1 MPDILIRHC
10 TLYLVRRGG
19 WSWGENPTVLARKAA
34 GALGGLLER
43 RFGEMWPESGDVEIV
58 APVRLKLAMRMEE
71 LAEASENGFEGDR
84 AHALL
89 ERFREVVDQA
99 IREAVNA
106 IPSARA
112 TEPQVSPEPKPR
124 PDEITASP
132 FEKLLTL
139 LLSWLRAGALEQILR
154 DAGER
159 TVEDW
164 HATLLSY
171 KGERPRGAGSS
182 QIELRGASRAS
193 RNEPIPESTHIP
205 FAMDAV
211 ARAARTHA
219 LATRIDVLRTR
230 IISIIAAV
238 EASGVGAVCPA
249 LVAALDRD
257 YPLPQATTDDDS
269 RRSDPPT
276 STPAIG
282 ETASLP
288 TVVGLPS
295 RHSDAPRAVPAPS
308 RAMSWR
314 QPAKPR
320 ADAGLAHCA
329 LPFLML
335 GSLSKMGYF
344 EGLDAL
350 LAAAQLSEEAPLFA
364 TALAFKVLDPPERGW
379 RRSAADTNSAAVFA
393 GLDQS
398 ASNEALAA
406 FALKAADFLPVLDR
420 VVADALASGHAD
432 GSPLL
437 LCEVA
442 GGGWM
447 LADVD
452 GVFPVA
458 TSTRCEALLS
468 IVERFGRPRLL
479 VPASSAGG
487 GLLMRLDAEGY
498 RFITDTPPTRAERW
512 RRFKR
517 LPHERWCT
525 NDVES
530 PEGPLVASA
539 RKLASAYPSIQT
551 TWEELALRPCL
562 APGDGGSLE
571 TSMMLVAAVAL
582 ADLSWNLW
590 NDTGDTD
597 PLLAIERFGD
607 LEARVRFSPGEVV
620 VKLPL
625 GKRSMDLSRHG
636 LLDDVPGV
644 PWFGGRVVRF
654 SGG

>member
-10 TLYLVRRGG
+10 TLHIVRRGG
-19 WSWGENPTVLARKAA
+19 WSWGEDPTVLARKAA
-34 GALGGLLER
+34 SVLGGLLER
-43 RFGEMWPESGDVEIV
+43 RFAELWPESADVEIV
-58 APVRLKLAMRMEE
+58 APIRLSLPFHFSE
-71 LAEASENGFEGDR
+71 LAEASENGCEGGR
-84 AHALL
+84 AHALQ
-89 ERFREVVDQA
+89 ERFRAAVDQA

-112 TEPQVSPEPKPR
+112 KEPQVSPEPKPQ
-124 PDEITASP
+124 PDENTASP
-132 FEKLLTL
+132 FEKLLKL

-154 DAGER
+154 DVGER

-164 HATLLSY
+164 QATLLSIE
-171 KGERPRGAGSS
+171 GERSRGADSS
-182 QIELRGASRAS
+182 RIELHGASRAS
-193 RNEPIPESTHIP
+193 RNQPIPESTHTP
-205 FAMDAV
+205 FVIDAV
-211 ARAARTHA
+211 ARAVRTRA

-238 EASGVGAVCPA
+238 EESGVGAVGPA

-257 YPLPQATTDDDS
+257 FPLPQATTEDDS
-269 RRSDPPT
+269 PRSDSPT
-276 STPAIG
+276 STPTIG
-282 ETASLP
+282 ETPSLP
-288 TVVGLPS
+288 TLVGLPS
-295 RHSDAPRAVPAPS
+295 RHSDAPRTAPRPS

-314 QPAKPR
+314 QLAKPR
-320 ADAGLAHCA
+320 AEGGLAHCA

-335 GSLSKMGYF
+335 GALSKMGYF

-350 LAAAQLSEEAPLFA
+350 LAAAELSEEAPLFA
-364 TALAFKVLDPPERGW
+364 TALAYKVLDPPERGW
-379 RRSAADTNSAAVFA
+379 RRSAADTTSAAIFA
-393 GLDQS
+393 GLEQP
-398 ASNEALAA
+398 ASNEALAD
-406 FALKAADFLPVLDR
+406 FERKAADFLPVLDR
-420 VVADALASGHAD
+420 AVADALANGHAD

-437 LCEVA
+437 LCEVS

-447 LADVD
+447 LAEVD

-458 TSTRCEALLS
+458 SSTLCEAILG

-487 GLLMRLDAEGY
+487 GLLVRLDAEGF
-498 RFITDTPPTRAERW
+498 RFVTDAPPTRGERW
-512 RRFKR
+512 RRFHR
-517 LPHERWCT
+517 LPHERWYT

-539 RKLASAYPSIQT
+539 RKLASAYHSLQT
-551 TWEELALRPCL
+551 TWEELALRPCV
-562 APGDGGSLE
+562 APGDGGALE

-590 NDTGDTD
+590 KDLGDTD

-607 LEARVRFSPGEVV
+607 LDARVRFSPGEVL

-636 LLDDVPGV
+636 LLDDVTGV
-644 PWFGGRVVRF
+644 PWYGGRVVRF

>member
-10 TLYLVRRGG
+10 TLHLVRRSG

-34 GALGGLLER
+34 CALGGLLER
-43 RFGEMWPESGDVEIV
+43 RFGEMWPENAEVEII

-71 LAEASENGFEGDR
+71 LAEASENGFEGGR
-84 AHALL
+84 EHALL
-89 ERFREVVDQA
+89 ERFREAVDQA
-99 IREAVNA
+99 IRDAVNA
-106 IPSARA
+106 IPSAREN
-112 TEPQVSPEPKPR
+112 EPQVSPAPKPR
-124 PDEITASP
+124 PDEIADSP

-139 LLSWLRAGALEQILR
+139 LLSWLRAGSLEQILR
-154 DAGER
+154 DAGEC

-164 HATLLSY
+164 HATLFSN
-171 KGERPRGAGSS
+171 KGERAGGADSS
-182 QIELRGASRAS
+182 RNEFRGASRAS
-193 RNEPIPESTHIP
+193 RNQPIPESTHTP
-205 FAMDAV
+205 FAIDAV
-211 ARAARTHA
+211 ARAARTRP

-238 EASGVGAVCPA
+238 EESGVGAVGPE

-257 YPLPQATTDDDS
+257 YPLPKATNEDDTPRDVS
-269 RRSDPPT
+269 PT

-282 ETASLP
+282 ETPALR
-288 TVVGLPS
+288 TLAGLPS
-295 RHSDAPRAVPAPS
+295 RHSDTPRSAPAPS

-320 ADAGLAHCA
+320 AEGGLTHCA

-344 EGLDAL
+344 EALDAL
-350 LAAAQLSEEAPLFA
+350 FAAANLSEEAPLFA

-379 RRSAADTNSAAVFA
+379 RRLAADTTSAAIFA
-393 GLDQS
+393 GLEQP

-432 GSPLL
+432 DSPLL
-437 LCEVA
+437 LCEVS
-442 GGGWM
+442 GGCWM
-447 LADVD
+447 LAEVD
-452 GVFPVA
+452 GAFPVA
-458 TSTRCEALLS
+458 PSTRFEAILDV
-468 IVERFGRPRLL
+468 IERFGRPRLL
-479 VPASSAGG
+479 VPATSAGG
-487 GLLMRLDAEGY
+487 GLLMRLDAEGF
-498 RFITDTPPTRAERW
+498 RFVTDAPPTRGERW
-512 RRFKR
+512 RRFHR

-539 RKLASAYPSIQT
+539 RKLASAYHSLQT
-551 TWEELALRPCL
+551 TWEELALRPCV
-562 APGDGGSLE
+562 APGDGGALE

-590 NDTGDTD
+590 KDLGDTD

-607 LEARVRFSPGEVV
+607 LDARVRFSPGEVL

-636 LLDDVPGV
+636 LLDDVTGV
-644 PWFGGRVVRF
+644 PWYGGRVVRF